1 MTNVLFLT
9 IPRDMPVQQLREQ
22 QRPVGQDGHDAQ
34 RHVVGAG
41 DDVAAPSSSTTTTTL
56 PADTASSPSAEDDPV
71 YGPGVVGEDGGE
83 AETPVPVAALVEV
96 DAPVAEAHRHQGLPG
111 GDAGEVRGGEGLR
124 EAVDPPVNYS
134 MQ

>member
-1 MTNVLFLT
+1 M
-9 IPRDMPVQQLREQ
+9 QQLREQ

-41 DDVAAPSSSTTTTTL
+41 DDVAAPSSSSSASLST
-56 PADTASSPSAEDDPV
+56 ADSPSSSSSAEDDPV

-83 AETPVPVAALVEV
+83 AEAPVPVAALVEV
-96 DAPVAEAHRHQGLPG
+96 DTPVAEANRHQGLPG

-124 EAVDPPVNYS
+124 EAVDPPVNCS

>member
-1 MTNVLFLT
+1 M
-9 IPRDMPVQQLREQ
+9 QQLREQ

-41 DDVAAPSSSTTTTTL
+41 DDVAAPSSSSSSSASL
-56 PADTASSPSAEDDPV
+56 SAADSPSSSPSAEDDPV

-83 AETPVPVAALVEV
+83 AEAPVPVAALVEV
-96 DAPVAEAHRHQGLPG
+96 DTPVAEANRNQGLPG

-124 EAVDPPVNYS
+124 EAVDPPIKLFNAIVATAK
-134 MQ
+134 QQ